1 MQLFAVSG
9 ASREQEVS
17 GAGPT
22 GHAMPMATTQLAGG
36 QSTSLDDPT
45 DLSRADYV
53 TAFKR
58 AMKEIKG
65 DDVPGLAAG
74 VAFKMFLSLFPA
86 LLAAVAIFT
95 LVTTVSELQQWLAQA
110 EGFIPPQAL
119 EVVKA
124 PLANQASDESGAGL
138 AALGGIAAGLW
149 AATSAAVS
157 LMKALSRA
165 YDVDEDRKFVRQR
178 LVALSLTVALILALV
193 GVVVLL
199 VLGPQLQSFLLGEVQ
214 APVTWVLGAARLALA
229 FAVLVL
235 LFAFVYW
242 IGPDRDHPS
251 WVWMSPGALFG
262 VVGWL
267 LVSGAF
273 TLYAQ
278 TGSYKDTY
286 GAIAG
291 VVVLLIWLQLS
302 MLVIL
307 VGAEFN
313 AEVERSLT
321 LRLAVADGAGMA
333 TPAPSGAFTD
343 DQEAG
348 ATTVAQA
355 ETAAHSITPP
365 DDASGADTTLDLAP
379 PVLAAPVP
387 AAPPTTDDSSSG
399 SPIVAAVAAVPPEA
413 RKAGALVATVMA
425 AAVFL
430 GFARRRARG

>member
-1 MQLFAVSG
+1 
-9 ASREQEVS
+9 
-17 GAGPT
+17 
-22 GHAMPMATTQLAGG
+22 MATTQLAGG
-36 QSTSLDDPT
+36 HSTSLDDPT

-53 TAFKR
+53 AALKR

-86 LLAAVAIFT
+86 LFAAVAIFT
-95 LVTTVSELQQWLAQA
+95 LVTTVGELREWLGQAQGFLPGDA
-110 EGFIPPQAL
+110 IDLIDRPLEELAADEGG
-119 EVVKA
+119 
-124 PLANQASDESGAGL
+124 GAGL
-138 AALGGIAAGLW
+138 VAAVTGVLAGLW

-165 YDVDEDRKFVRQR
+165 YDVEEKRKFVRQR
-178 LVALSLTVALILALV
+178 LVALALTIALVIALV
-193 GVVVLL
+193 GVIVLL
-199 VLGPQLQSFLLGEVQ
+199 VLGPQLQSFLLGEI
-214 APVTWVLGAARLALA
+214 VTPITWALAIARFALA

-242 IGPDRDHPS
+242 IGPNRDHPS
-251 WVWMSPGALFG
+251 WVWMSPGALVG
-262 VVGWL
+262 VIGWL
-267 LVSGAF
+267 LVSGGF

-278 TGSYKDTY
+278 TAGSYGATY
-286 GAIAG
+286 GTIAG

-313 AEVERSLT
+313 AEVERSRS

-333 TPAPSGAFTD
+333 VPAPAAAVTL

-348 ATTVAQA
+348 ATTIAQA
-355 ETAAHSITPP
+355 RTAAHSVDLTETQDP
-365 DDASGADTTLDLAP
+365 DATVDLAP
-379 PVLAAPVP
+379 PVLADAVP
-387 AAPPTTDDSSSG
+387 AAPPRHDEHSSTIADAIAS
-399 SPIVAAVAAVPPEA
+399 VPPEA
-413 RKAGALVATVMA
+413 RKAGAVVATVMA

-430 GFARRRARG
+430 GFARRRGRE

>member
-1 MQLFAVSG
+1 MVTSQL
-9 ASREQEVS
+9 
-17 GAGPT
+17 T
-22 GHAMPMATTQLAGG
+22 GG
-36 QSTSLDDPT
+36 QATSLDDPT
-45 DLSRADYV
+45 DLSRADYL

-74 VAFKMFLSLFPA
+74 VAFKMFLALFPA

-95 LVTTVSELQQWLAQA
+95 LVTTVAELREWLAQA
-110 EGFIPPQAL
+110 EGFLPPDAIRMID
-119 EVVKA
+119 E
-124 PLANQASDESGAGL
+124 PLADRAENGGGGAGF
-138 AALGGIAAGLW
+138 AAVTGVLAGLW

-165 YDVDEDRKFVRQR
+165 YDVEEKRKFVRQR
-178 LVALSLTVALILALV
+178 LVALALTVALVVALV
-193 GVVVLL
+193 GVIVLL
-199 VLGPQLQSFLLGEVQ
+199 VLGPQLQSFLLGEVV
-214 APVTWVLGAARLALA
+214 APITWVLAVARFALA

-242 IGPDRDHPS
+242 IGPNRDHPS
-251 WVWMSPGALFG
+251 WLWMSPGALFG

-267 LVSGAF
+267 LVSGGF

-278 TGSYKDTY
+278 TAGSYDATY

-313 AEVERSLT
+313 AEVERSRS

-348 ATTVAQA
+348 RTTIAQA

-365 DDASGADTTLDLAP
+365 DETPDATLDLAP
-379 PVLAAPVP
+379 PVLAEPVP
-387 AAPPTTDDSSSG
+387 TARAHTESTGDGTP
-399 SPIVAAVAAVPPEA
+399 VAAAVAAVPPEA

-425 AAVFL
+425 VAVFL
-430 GFARRRARG
+430 GFARRRARR